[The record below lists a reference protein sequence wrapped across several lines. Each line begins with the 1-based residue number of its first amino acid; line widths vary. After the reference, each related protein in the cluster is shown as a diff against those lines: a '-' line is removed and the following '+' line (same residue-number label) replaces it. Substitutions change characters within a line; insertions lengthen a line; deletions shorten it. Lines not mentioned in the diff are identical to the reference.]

1 VPEVLYAL
9 AALLVLVGLLGIVVP
24 VLPGGA
30 LVFAGI
36 VVLAW
41 ADGFTRIGWAPL
53 LLCALLTV
61 LMGIAQWTA
70 AALGAKRV
78 GASRWGVAGA
88 VLGALAGVFLGLP
101 GLILGPLLGATLF
114 EYLRDRDLRRASRV
128 GGGTMLGFLLGTA
141 VQYALAAAM
150 LGVALAA
157 WAWG

>member
-1 VPEVLYAL
+1 MREVLYAL
-9 AALLVLVGLLGIVVP
+9 AALLVLVGLVGIVVP
-24 VLPGGA
+24 ILPGGM

-41 ADGFTRIGWAPL
+41 ADGFSRIGWAPL

-61 LMGIAQWTA
+61 LMGLAQWAA
-70 AALGAKRV
+70 AALGARRV
-78 GASRWGVAGA
+78 GASRWGMAGA
-88 VLGALAGVFLGLP
+88 FLGALAGLAFGFP

-114 EYLRDRDLRRASRV
+114 EYLRKRDLPHAARV
-128 GGGTMLGFLLGTA
+128 GGGTMVGFLLGTA
-141 VQYALAAAM
+141 VQYALAVAM